1 MVDDM
6 GRGAPRAA
14 NAKAHDPA
22 DIEDDRHDTGRA
34 REIDSRHEVHS
45 PVADPIL
52 PGRPRAP
59 LGPWLWLSA
68 LIALAS
74 ILIIAAIATRFMG

>member
-1 MVDDM
+1 MVDAL
-6 GRGAPRAA
+6 RREPPQAA
-14 NAKAHDPA
+14 NTPVNDPA
-22 DIEDDRHDTGRA
+22 DIGDDRHDPGRA
-34 REIDSRHEVHS
+34 HEIDSRHEAHS

-68 LIALAS
+68 LAALAA
-74 ILIIAAIATRFMG
+74 ILIVAAVAARYIG

>member
-1 MVDDM
+1 MVDDP
-6 GRGAPRAA
+6 GRGRPISAHSP
-14 NAKAHDPA
+14 AHDPA
-22 DIEDDRHDTGRA
+22 DIEDDRHDPARA
-34 REIDSRHEVHS
+34 HEIDSRHDVHS

-68 LIALAS
+68 LAALSS
-74 ILIIAAIATRFMG
+74 ILIITAVAARFTG